1 MQCRLPSGGASARVL
16 PDWSRA
22 IHIMRAIFGGLT
34 CLLSAETGVS
44 GTIKIS
50 GALEPARNFG
60 ESVGQEARGARRIES
75 KGMPMALRVG
85 LQMDP
90 IADIDIAGDTSFALA
105 LEAQA
110 RGHELFFYEPDRLA
124 MRDGAVRAVI
134 QPLKVA
140 DRHGAHYEL
149 GAPNLTDL
157 RDLDVILMRQDPP
170 FDMHYISAT
179 HMLERVHPETL
190 VVNDP
195 AAVRN
200 APEKIFPVRFAG
212 LSPETLITRDIA
224 ALKAFRAEFSDIILK
239 PVFGNGGAGIFRIG
253 LEDEN
258 FGALIEMFL
267 QSDREP
273 IIAQRYLPEVRAGDK
288 RVILVEGEAVGALN
302 RVPAAGDARA
312 NVHVGGAPEPAG
324 LTDRDLEIVGE
335 IGPTLRDMGIVF
347 AGIDIIGTYLTEI
360 NVTSPTCIREIK
372 DFGGPDIAVMIWD
385 AIEARRSG

>member
-1 MQCRLPSGGASARVL
+1 
-16 PDWSRA
+16 
-22 IHIMRAIFGGLT
+22 
-34 CLLSAETGVS
+34 
-44 GTIKIS
+44 
-50 GALEPARNFG
+50 
-60 ESVGQEARGARRIES
+60 
-75 KGMPMALRVG
+75 MALRVG

-90 IADIDIAGDTSFALA
+90 IADIDIVGDTSFALA
-105 LEAQA
+105 LEAQE
-110 RGHELFFYEPDRLA
+110 RGHALFFYEPDRLA
-124 MRDGAVRAVI
+124 MRDGAVSAAI

-140 DRHGAHYEL
+140 DKIGAHYEL
-149 GAPNLTDL
+149 GAPALTDL

-200 APEKIFPVRFAG
+200 APEKIFPICFAG
-212 LSPETLITRDIA
+212 LLPETLITRDIA
-224 ALKAFRAEFSDIILK
+224 ALRAFRAEFGDIILK

-253 LEDEN
+253 QEDEN
-258 FGALIEMFL
+258 FGALIDMFL

-312 NVHVGGAPEPAG
+312 NVHVGGTPEAAR
-324 LTDRDLEIVGE
+324 LTDRDLEIVAD
-335 IGPTLRDMGIVF
+335 IGPTLRNMGIVF
-347 AGIDIIGTYLTEI
+347 AGIDIIGRHLTEI

-385 AIEARRSG
+385 AIEARHAG

>member
-1 MQCRLPSGGASARVL
+1 
-16 PDWSRA
+16 
-22 IHIMRAIFGGLT
+22 
-34 CLLSAETGVS
+34 
-44 GTIKIS
+44 
-50 GALEPARNFG
+50 
-60 ESVGQEARGARRIES
+60 
-75 KGMPMALRVG
+75 MALRVG

-90 IADIDIAGDTSFALA
+90 IAGIDIVGDTSFALA

-124 MRDGAVRAVI
+124 MRDGAVRAAI

-140 DRHGAHYEL
+140 DRLGAHYEL
-149 GAPNLTDL
+149 GAPSITDL
-157 RDLDVILMRQDPP
+157 RELDVILMRQDPP

-200 APEKIFPVRFAG
+200 APEKLFPVRFAG
-212 LSPETLITRDIA
+212 LLPETLITRDIA
-224 ALKAFRAEFSDIILK
+224 ALKAFRAEFGDLILK

-253 LEDEN
+253 PGDEN

-273 IIAQRYLPEVRAGDK
+273 IIAQRYLPQVRAGNK

-312 NVHVGGAPEPAG
+312 NVHVGGTPEAAG
-324 LTDRDLEIVGE
+324 LTDRDLEIAHE
-335 IGPTLRDMGIVF
+335 IGPVLRDMGIVF
-347 AGIDIIGTYLTEI
+347 AGIDIIGTHLTEI

-385 AIEARRSG
+385 AIEARRAG

>member
-1 MQCRLPSGGASARVL
+1 
-16 PDWSRA
+16 
-22 IHIMRAIFGGLT
+22 
-34 CLLSAETGVS
+34 
-44 GTIKIS
+44 
-50 GALEPARNFG
+50 
-60 ESVGQEARGARRIES
+60 
-75 KGMPMALRVG
+75 MALRVG

-90 IADIDIAGDTSFALA
+90 IADIDIVGDTSFALA
-105 LEAQA
+105 LEAQE
-110 RGHELFFYEPDRLA
+110 RGHALFFYEPDRLA
-124 MRDGAVRAVI
+124 MRDGAVSAAI

-140 DRHGAHYEL
+140 DKIGAHYEL
-149 GAPNLTDL
+149 GAPALTDL

-200 APEKIFPVRFAG
+200 APEKIFPICFAG
-212 LSPETLITRDIA
+212 LLPETLITRDIA
-224 ALKAFRAEFSDIILK
+224 ALRAFRAEFGDIILK
-239 PVFGNGGAGIFRIG
+239 PVFGNGGAGIFRVG
-253 LEDEN
+253 HGDEN
-258 FGALIEMFL
+258 FGALIDMFL

-288 RVILVEGEAVGALN
+288 RVILVEGEAVAALN

-312 NVHVGGAPEPAG
+312 NVHVGGTPEAAR
-324 LTDRDLEIVGE
+324 LTERDLEIVAD
-335 IGPTLRDMGIVF
+335 IGPTLRNMGIVF
-347 AGIDIIGTYLTEI
+347 AGIDIIGRHLTEI

-385 AIEARRSG
+385 AIEARHAG